1 MFVHARDDI
10 RFNAIQE
17 TTMTQNI
24 LRLDASARHAGS
36 RSRAFADAVIAGLP
50 GAHVTTRDLATGV
63 PQITEAY
70 TSGTFK
76 APDERSP
83 AEHEAL
89 ALSDELLAEL
99 QAADT
104 LVISMATY
112 NFNIPASLKAW
123 IDQVFRAGIT
133 FRYTDT
139 GPEGL
144 LKGKSALVLRASAG
158 TPTGAPADFATPYLT
173 FALGFIG
180 ITDVT
185 FLDVPAEASPAE
197 IEAAVAAIRQPL
209 AA

>member
-1 MFVHARDDI
+1 
-10 RFNAIQE
+10 
-17 TTMTQNI
+17 MTRNI
-24 LRLDASARHAGS
+24 LRLDTSARHEGS
-36 RSRAFADAVIAGLP
+36 RSRAFTDAVLAGVP
-50 GAHVTTRDLATGV
+50 GAHVTTRDLADGV

-76 APDERSP
+76 APDERSA
-83 AEHEAL
+83 AENAAL

-104 LVISMATY
+104 LVISMPTY

-123 IDQVFRAGIT
+123 IDQITRAGLA
-133 FRYTDT
+133 FRYTET

-144 LKGKSALVLRASAG
+144 LTGKRAIVLRASGG
-158 TPTGAPADFATPYLT
+158 TPTGAENDFATPYLT

-185 FLDVPAEASPAE
+185 FLDVPAEAGQAV
-197 IEAAVAAIRQPL
+197 IDAAVAALHRPL

>member
-1 MFVHARDDI
+1 
-10 RFNAIQE
+10 
-17 TTMTQNI
+17 MTQTI
-24 LRLDASARHAGS
+24 LRLDASARHSGS
-36 RSRAFADAVIAGLP
+36 RSRRFADAVLAGLP
-50 GAHVTTRDLATGV
+50 GAHVIARELAAGV

-70 TSGTFK
+70 TSATFK
-76 APDERSP
+76 APDDRSQAER
-83 AEHEAL
+83 AAL

-112 NFNIPASLKAW
+112 NFNLPASLKAW
-123 IDQVFRAGIT
+123 IDQVFRAGIA
-133 FRYTDT
+133 FRYTET
-139 GPEGL
+139 GPQGL
-144 LKGKSALVLRASAG
+144 LTGKTALVLRASAG
-158 TPTGAPADFATPYLT
+158 TPIGSATDFATPYLT

-185 FLDVPAEASPAE
+185 FLDAPAEAGPAE

>member
-1 MFVHARDDI
+1 
-10 RFNAIQE
+10 
-17 TTMTQNI
+17 MTRTI
-24 LRLDASARHAGS
+24 LRLDASARHDAS
-36 RSRAFADAVIAGLP
+36 RSRAFADAILARVP
-50 GAHVTTRDLATGV
+50 DAHVITRDLADGV

-76 APDERSP
+76 APDDRTDAERD
-83 AEHEAL
+83 AL
-89 ALSDELLAEL
+89 ALSDDLLAEL

-104 LVISMATY
+104 LVISTATY

-123 IDQVFRAGIT
+123 IDQVFRAGVA
-133 FRYTDT
+133 FRYTKT

-158 TPTGAPADFATPYLT
+158 TPTGSDVDFATPYLT

-185 FLDVPAEASPAE
+185 FLDTPAAATAAEVEAGVSAL
-197 IEAAVAAIRQPL
+197 RSPL